1 MRRKLLLILLISVG
15 LTAQWALAGVPQS
28 TVVLPGIDEATMK
41 AKFAETDMQQME
53 GIWEYPNEEMKLAI
67 ERYKGEKNIAY
78 RIVLLASADLELIP
92 GTVVGYIARS
102 AVANKF
108 QLWIYTE
115 RSKVGLKSPLECVA
129 TLSADGTSLTFDP
142 PHYKVKVRLN
152 LARFFS
158 KIFRGVSVTPEKVEE
173 KLPVG
178 FRKVSLRMATV
189 RNSMKF
195 AIYETIGSDIDMR
208 FDLVWHIWAHQ
219 NLCAQIEQHTHGAGV
234 HHH

>member
-1 MRRKLLLILLISVG
+1 MRQKLLFILLISVG

-67 ERYKGEKNIAY
+67 ERFKGEKNIAY
-78 RIVLLASADLELIP
+78 RIVLLASTDLELIP

-129 TLSADGTSLTFDP
+129 TLSSDGTSLTFDP

-178 FRKVSLRMATV
+178 FRKVFPA
-189 RNSMKF
+189 NGNGEKF
-195 AIYETIGSDIDMR
+195 NEIRY
-208 FDLVWHIWAHQ
+208 L
-219 NLCAQIEQHTHGAGV
+219 
-234 HHH
+234 

>member
-1 MRRKLLLILLISVG
+1 MRRNLLFILLISVG

-129 TLSADGTSLTFDP
+129 TLSSDGTSLTFDP

-152 LARFFS
+152 LARIFS

-178 FRKVSLRMATV
+178 FRKVFPA
-189 RNSMKF
+189 NGNGEKF
-195 AIYETIGSDIDMR
+195 NEIRY
-208 FDLVWHIWAHQ
+208 L
-219 NLCAQIEQHTHGAGV
+219 
-234 HHH
+234 

>member
-28 TVVLPGIDEATMK
+28 TVVLPGIDEATVK

-78 RIVLLASADLELIP
+78 RIVLLASTDLELIP

-129 TLSADGTSLTFDP
+129 TLSTDGTSLTFDP

-152 LARFFS
+152 LARIFS

-178 FRKVSLRMATV
+178 FRKVFPA
-189 RNSMKF
+189 NGNGEKF
-195 AIYETIGSDIDMR
+195 NEIRY
-208 FDLVWHIWAHQ
+208 L
-219 NLCAQIEQHTHGAGV
+219 
-234 HHH
+234 

>member
-129 TLSADGTSLTFDP
+129 TLSSDGTSLTFDP

-152 LARFFS
+152 LARIFS

-178 FRKVSLRMATV
+178 FRKVFPA
-189 RNSMKF
+189 NGNGEKF
-195 AIYETIGSDIDMR
+195 NEIRY
-208 FDLVWHIWAHQ
+208 L
-219 NLCAQIEQHTHGAGV
+219 
-234 HHH
+234 

>member
-1 MRRKLLLILLISVG
+1 MRRNLLFILLISIG

-41 AKFAETDMQQME
+41 AKFTETDMQQME

-67 ERYKGEKNIAY
+67 ERYKGEKNIVY
-78 RIVLLASADLELIP
+78 RIVLIASSDLELIP

-129 TLSADGTSLTFDP
+129 TLSSDGTSLTFDP

-178 FRKVSLRMATV
+178 FRKVFPA
-189 RNSMKF
+189 NGNGEKF
-195 AIYETIGSDIDMR
+195 NEIRY
-208 FDLVWHIWAHQ
+208 L
-219 NLCAQIEQHTHGAGV
+219 
-234 HHH
+234 

>member
-1 MRRKLLLILLISVG
+1 MRRKLLLILLISLG
-15 LTAQWALAGVPQS
+15 LTTQWALAGVPQS

-78 RIVLLASADLELIP
+78 RIVLLASSDLELIP

-115 RSKVGLKSPLECVA
+115 QSKVGLKSPLECVA

-152 LARFFS
+152 LARFFL
-158 KIFRGVSVTPEKVEE
+158 KILLKSAE
-173 KLPVG
+173 
-178 FRKVSLRMATV
+178 
-189 RNSMKF
+189 
-195 AIYETIGSDIDMR
+195 
-208 FDLVWHIWAHQ
+208 
-219 NLCAQIEQHTHGAGV
+219 
-234 HHH
+234 

>member
-1 MRRKLLLILLISVG
+1 MRRKLLFILLISVR

-78 RIVLLASADLELIP
+78 RIVLLASSDLELIP

-129 TLSADGTSLTFDP
+129 TLSSDGTSLTFDP

-178 FRKVSLRMATV
+178 FRKVFPA
-189 RNSMKF
+189 NGNGEKF
-195 AIYETIGSDIDMR
+195 NEIRY
-208 FDLVWHIWAHQ
+208 L
-219 NLCAQIEQHTHGAGV
+219 
-234 HHH
+234 

>member
-28 TVVLPGIDEATMK
+28 TVVLPGIDETTMK

-67 ERYKGEKNIAY
+67 ERYKGEKNIGY

-129 TLSADGTSLTFDP
+129 TLSSDGTSLTFDP

-178 FRKVSLRMATV
+178 FRKVFPA
-189 RNSMKF
+189 NGNGEKF
-195 AIYETIGSDIDMR
+195 NEIRY
-208 FDLVWHIWAHQ
+208 L
-219 NLCAQIEQHTHGAGV
+219 
-234 HHH
+234 

>member
-1 MRRKLLLILLISVG
+1 MRRKLLFILLISVG

-129 TLSADGTSLTFDP
+129 TLSTDGTSLTFDP

-178 FRKVSLRMATV
+178 FRKVFPA
-189 RNSMKF
+189 NGNGEKF
-195 AIYETIGSDIDMR
+195 NEIRY
-208 FDLVWHIWAHQ
+208 L
-219 NLCAQIEQHTHGAGV
+219 
-234 HHH
+234 

>member
-1 MRRKLLLILLISVG
+1 MRRKLLFILLMVG
-15 LTAQWALAGVPQS
+15 LTAQWAFAGVPQN
-28 TVVLPGIDEATMK
+28 TVVQPGIDEATMK

-78 RIVLLASADLELIP
+78 RIVLLASSDLELIP

-129 TLSADGTSLTFDP
+129 TLSGDGTSLTFDP

-178 FRKVSLRMATV
+178 FRKVFPA
-189 RNSMKF
+189 NGNGEKF
-195 AIYETIGSDIDMR
+195 NEIRY
-208 FDLVWHIWAHQ
+208 L
-219 NLCAQIEQHTHGAGV
+219 
-234 HHH
+234 

>member
-1 MRRKLLLILLISVG
+1 MRRKLLFILLISVG
-15 LTAQWALAGVPQS
+15 LTAPLALAGVPQS

-67 ERYKGEKNIAY
+67 ERFKGEKNIAY

-129 TLSADGTSLTFDP
+129 TLSADGASLTFDP

-178 FRKVSLRMATV
+178 FRKVFPA
-189 RNSMKF
+189 NGNGEKF
-195 AIYETIGSDIDMR
+195 NEIRY
-208 FDLVWHIWAHQ
+208 L
-219 NLCAQIEQHTHGAGV
+219 
-234 HHH
+234 

>member
-129 TLSADGTSLTFDP
+129 TLSVDGTSLTFDP

-158 KIFRGVSVTPEKVEE
+158 KIFRGVSVRPEKVEE

-178 FRKVSLRMATV
+178 FRKVFPA
-189 RNSMKF
+189 NGNGEKF
-195 AIYETIGSDIDMR
+195 NEIRY
-208 FDLVWHIWAHQ
+208 L
-219 NLCAQIEQHTHGAGV
+219 
-234 HHH
+234 

>member
-1 MRRKLLLILLISVG
+1 MRRNLLFILLISVG

-78 RIVLLASADLELIP
+78 RIVLLASTDLELIP

-129 TLSADGTSLTFDP
+129 TLSSDGTSLTFDP

-178 FRKVSLRMATV
+178 FRKVFPA
-189 RNSMKF
+189 NGNGEKF
-195 AIYETIGSDIDMR
+195 NEIRY
-208 FDLVWHIWAHQ
+208 L
-219 NLCAQIEQHTHGAGV
+219 
-234 HHH
+234 

>member
-15 LTAQWALAGVPQS
+15 LTARWALAGVPQS

-108 QLWIYTE
+108 QL
-115 RSKVGLKSPLECVA
+115 
-129 TLSADGTSLTFDP
+129 FDP

-178 FRKVSLRMATV
+178 FRKVFPA
-189 RNSMKF
+189 NGNGEKF
-195 AIYETIGSDIDMR
+195 NEIRY
-208 FDLVWHIWAHQ
+208 L
-219 NLCAQIEQHTHGAGV
+219 
-234 HHH
+234 

>member
-1 MRRKLLLILLISVG
+1 MRRKLLFILLISVG

-28 TVVLPGIDEATMK
+28 TMVLPGIDEATVK

-78 RIVLLASADLELIP
+78 RIVLLASTDLELIP
-92 GTVVGYIARS
+92 GMVVGYIARS

-129 TLSADGTSLTFDP
+129 TLSTDGTSLTFDP
-142 PHYKVKVRLN
+142 PLYKVKVRLN
-152 LARFFS
+152 LARIFS

-178 FRKVSLRMATV
+178 FRKVFPA
-189 RNSMKF
+189 NGNGEKF
-195 AIYETIGSDIDMR
+195 NEIRY
-208 FDLVWHIWAHQ
+208 L
-219 NLCAQIEQHTHGAGV
+219 
-234 HHH
+234 

>member
-1 MRRKLLLILLISVG
+1 MRRKLLFILLISVG
-15 LTAQWALAGVPQS
+15 LTAQWAFAGVPQN

-129 TLSADGTSLTFDP
+129 TLSSDGTSLTFDP

-178 FRKVSLRMATV
+178 FRKVFPA
-189 RNSMKF
+189 NGNGEKF
-195 AIYETIGSDIDMR
+195 NEIRY
-208 FDLVWHIWAHQ
+208 L
-219 NLCAQIEQHTHGAGV
+219 
-234 HHH
+234 

>member
-78 RIVLLASADLELIP
+78 RIVLLASSDLELIP

-108 QLWIYTE
+108 QLWTYTA

-129 TLSADGTSLTFDP
+129 TLSGDGTSLTFDP

-178 FRKVSLRMATV
+178 FRKVFPA
-189 RNSMKF
+189 NGNGEKF
-195 AIYETIGSDIDMR
+195 NEIRY
-208 FDLVWHIWAHQ
+208 L
-219 NLCAQIEQHTHGAGV
+219 
-234 HHH
+234 

>member
-129 TLSADGTSLTFDP
+129 TLSTDGTSLTFDP

-178 FRKVSLRMATV
+178 FRKVFPA
-189 RNSMKF
+189 NGNGEKF
-195 AIYETIGSDIDMR
+195 NEIRY
-208 FDLVWHIWAHQ
+208 L
-219 NLCAQIEQHTHGAGV
+219 
-234 HHH
+234 

>member
-1 MRRKLLLILLISVG
+1 MRRKLLFILLISIG

-28 TVVLPGIDEATMK
+28 TVVLPGIDEATVK

-78 RIVLLASADLELIP
+78 RIVLLASTDLELIP

-129 TLSADGTSLTFDP
+129 TLSTDGTSLTFDP

-152 LARFFS
+152 LARIFS

-178 FRKVSLRMATV
+178 FRKVFPA
-189 RNSMKF
+189 NGNGEKF
-195 AIYETIGSDIDMR
+195 NEIRY
-208 FDLVWHIWAHQ
+208 L
-219 NLCAQIEQHTHGAGV
+219 
-234 HHH
+234 

>member
-1 MRRKLLLILLISVG
+1 MRRNLLFILLISVG
-15 LTAQWALAGVPQS
+15 LTAQLAFAGVPQS
-28 TVVLPGIDEATMK
+28 TVVLPGIDEASMK

-78 RIVLLASADLELIP
+78 RIELLASADLELIP

-129 TLSADGTSLTFDP
+129 TLSSDGTSLTFDP

-178 FRKVSLRMATV
+178 FRKVFPA
-189 RNSMKF
+189 NGNGEKF
-195 AIYETIGSDIDMR
+195 NEIRY
-208 FDLVWHIWAHQ
+208 L
-219 NLCAQIEQHTHGAGV
+219 
-234 HHH
+234 

>member
-1 MRRKLLLILLISVG
+1 
-15 LTAQWALAGVPQS
+15 
-28 TVVLPGIDEATMK
+28 
-41 AKFAETDMQQME
+41 
-53 GIWEYPNEEMKLAI
+53 MKLAI

-178 FRKVSLRMATV
+178 FRKVFPA
-189 RNSMKF
+189 NGNGEKF
-195 AIYETIGSDIDMR
+195 NEIRY
-208 FDLVWHIWAHQ
+208 L
-219 NLCAQIEQHTHGAGV
+219 
-234 HHH
+234 

>member
-1 MRRKLLLILLISVG
+1 MRRKLLFILLISIG
-15 LTAQWALAGVPQS
+15 LTAQWAFAGVPQS

-129 TLSADGTSLTFDP
+129 TLSSDGTSLTFDP

-178 FRKVSLRMATV
+178 FRKVFPA
-189 RNSMKF
+189 NGNGEKF
-195 AIYETIGSDIDMR
+195 NEIRY
-208 FDLVWHIWAHQ
+208 L
-219 NLCAQIEQHTHGAGV
+219 
-234 HHH
+234 

>member
-1 MRRKLLLILLISVG
+1 MRRNLLFILLISIG

-129 TLSADGTSLTFDP
+129 TLSSDGTSLTFDP

-178 FRKVSLRMATV
+178 FRKVFPA
-189 RNSMKF
+189 NGNGEKF
-195 AIYETIGSDIDMR
+195 NEIRY
-208 FDLVWHIWAHQ
+208 L
-219 NLCAQIEQHTHGAGV
+219 
-234 HHH
+234 

>member
-1 MRRKLLLILLISVG
+1 MRRNLLFILLISVG

-78 RIVLLASADLELIP
+78 RIVLLASSDLELIP

-129 TLSADGTSLTFDP
+129 TLSSDGTSLTFDP

-178 FRKVSLRMATV
+178 FRKVFPA
-189 RNSMKF
+189 NGNGEKF
-195 AIYETIGSDIDMR
+195 NEIRY
-208 FDLVWHIWAHQ
+208 L
-219 NLCAQIEQHTHGAGV
+219 
-234 HHH
+234 

>member
-1 MRRKLLLILLISVG
+1 MRRKLLFILLISVG
-15 LTAQWALAGVPQS
+15 LTAQWAFAGVPQS

-41 AKFAETDMQQME
+41 AKFSETDMQQME

-129 TLSADGTSLTFDP
+129 TLSTDGTSLTFDP
-142 PHYKVKVRLN
+142 PHYKLKVRLN

-178 FRKVSLRMATV
+178 FRKVFPA
-189 RNSMKF
+189 NGNGEKF
-195 AIYETIGSDIDMR
+195 NEIRY
-208 FDLVWHIWAHQ
+208 L
-219 NLCAQIEQHTHGAGV
+219 
-234 HHH
+234 

>member
-1 MRRKLLLILLISVG
+1 MRRNLLFILLISVG

-28 TVVLPGIDEATMK
+28 TVVLPGIDETTMK

-129 TLSADGTSLTFDP
+129 TLSSDGTSLTFDP

-178 FRKVSLRMATV
+178 FRKVFPANGNGEIFNEIRYL
-189 RNSMKF
+189 
-195 AIYETIGSDIDMR
+195 
-208 FDLVWHIWAHQ
+208 
-219 NLCAQIEQHTHGAGV
+219 
-234 HHH
+234 

>member
-1 MRRKLLLILLISVG
+1 MRRKLLFILLISVG

-28 TVVLPGIDEATMK
+28 TMVLPGIDEATVK

-78 RIVLLASADLELIP
+78 RIVLLASTDLELIP
-92 GTVVGYIARS
+92 GMVVGYIARS

-129 TLSADGTSLTFDP
+129 TLSTDGTSLTFDP

-152 LARFFS
+152 LARIFS

-178 FRKVSLRMATV
+178 FRKVFPA
-189 RNSMKF
+189 NGNGEKF
-195 AIYETIGSDIDMR
+195 NEIRY
-208 FDLVWHIWAHQ
+208 L
-219 NLCAQIEQHTHGAGV
+219 
-234 HHH
+234 

>member
-1 MRRKLLLILLISVG
+1 MRRNLLLILLISIG

-28 TVVLPGIDEATMK
+28 TVVLPGIDEASMK

-78 RIVLLASADLELIP
+78 RIVLLASTDLELIP

-129 TLSADGTSLTFDP
+129 TLSSDGTSLTFDP

-178 FRKVSLRMATV
+178 FRKVFPA
-189 RNSMKF
+189 NGNGEKF
-195 AIYETIGSDIDMR
+195 NEIRY
-208 FDLVWHIWAHQ
+208 L
-219 NLCAQIEQHTHGAGV
+219 
-234 HHH
+234 

>member
-1 MRRKLLLILLISVG
+1 MRRKLLFILLISVG

-78 RIVLLASADLELIP
+78 RIVLLASSDLELIP

-129 TLSADGTSLTFDP
+129 TLSTDGTSLTFDP

-178 FRKVSLRMATV
+178 FRKVFPA
-189 RNSMKF
+189 NGNGEKF
-195 AIYETIGSDIDMR
+195 NEIRY
-208 FDLVWHIWAHQ
+208 L
-219 NLCAQIEQHTHGAGV
+219 
-234 HHH
+234 

>member
-1 MRRKLLLILLISVG
+1 MRRNLLFILLISVG

-129 TLSADGTSLTFDP
+129 TLSSDGTSLTFDP

-178 FRKVSLRMATV
+178 FRKVFPA
-189 RNSMKF
+189 NGNGEKF
-195 AIYETIGSDIDMR
+195 NEIRY
-208 FDLVWHIWAHQ
+208 L
-219 NLCAQIEQHTHGAGV
+219 
-234 HHH
+234 

>member
-78 RIVLLASADLELIP
+78 RIVLLASSDLDLIP

-129 TLSADGTSLTFDP
+129 TLSADGNSLTFDP
-142 PHYKVKVRLN
+142 PHYKLKVRLN

-178 FRKVSLRMATV
+178 FRKVFPA
-189 RNSMKF
+189 NGNGEKF
-195 AIYETIGSDIDMR
+195 NEIRY
-208 FDLVWHIWAHQ
+208 L
-219 NLCAQIEQHTHGAGV
+219 
-234 HHH
+234 

>member
-129 TLSADGTSLTFDP
+129 MLSADGTSLTFDP

-178 FRKVSLRMATV
+178 FRKVFPA
-189 RNSMKF
+189 NGNGEKF
-195 AIYETIGSDIDMR
+195 NEIRY
-208 FDLVWHIWAHQ
+208 L
-219 NLCAQIEQHTHGAGV
+219 
-234 HHH
+234 

>member
-1 MRRKLLLILLISVG
+1 MRRNLLFILLISIG
-15 LTAQWALAGVPQS
+15 LTAQWAFAGVPQS

-67 ERYKGEKNIAY
+67 ERYKGEKNIGY

-129 TLSADGTSLTFDP
+129 TLSSDGTSLTFDP

-178 FRKVSLRMATV
+178 FRKVFPA
-189 RNSMKF
+189 NGNGEKF
-195 AIYETIGSDIDMR
+195 NEIRY
-208 FDLVWHIWAHQ
+208 L
-219 NLCAQIEQHTHGAGV
+219 
-234 HHH
+234 

>member
-1 MRRKLLLILLISVG
+1 MRRNLLFILLISVG

-129 TLSADGTSLTFDP
+129 TLSADGNSLTFDP

-178 FRKVSLRMATV
+178 FRKVFPA
-189 RNSMKF
+189 NGNGEKF
-195 AIYETIGSDIDMR
+195 NEIRY
-208 FDLVWHIWAHQ
+208 L
-219 NLCAQIEQHTHGAGV
+219 
-234 HHH
+234 